1 MNTTERKLPITRPSM
16 MMFQPYKQNIKCC
29 LIVTL
34 VVIGLIIAVQL
45 FLWIK

>member
-1 MNTTERKLPITRPSM
+1 MNVKEKTMPVTRPSM
-16 MMFQPYKQNIKCC
+16 MMFQPYRQNIKCC

-34 VVIGLIIAVQL
+34 LVIGLIVAVQL